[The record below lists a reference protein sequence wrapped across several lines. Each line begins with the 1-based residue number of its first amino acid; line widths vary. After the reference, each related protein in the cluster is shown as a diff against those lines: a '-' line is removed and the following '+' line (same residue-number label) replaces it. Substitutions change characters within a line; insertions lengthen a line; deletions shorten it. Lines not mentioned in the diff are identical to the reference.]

1 MVFQKLVKLVRP
13 PAVFDVILFTSR
25 EVYLYNGDYNAHQK
39 KKFDTAVHRARK
51 EDKSIE
57 L

>member
-13 PAVFDVILFTSR
+13 PAMFDVILFTSR
-25 EVYLYNGDYNAHQK
+25 EVYVYNSDYNAHQK

>member
-1 MVFQKLVKLVRP
+1 MVFQKLVKLERP
-13 PAVFDVILFTSR
+13 PAMFDVILFTSTK
-25 EVYLYNGDYNAHQK
+25 VYLYNSDYNAHQK
-39 KKFDTAVHRARK
+39 KKFDTAVHRATK

>member
-1 MVFQKLVKLVRP
+1 M
-13 PAVFDVILFTSR
+13 FDVILFTSTK
-25 EVYLYNGDYNAHQK
+25 VYLYNSDYNAHQK
-39 KKFDTAVHRARK
+39 KKFDTAVHRATK

>member
-13 PAVFDVILFTSR
+13 PAMFDVILFTSR
-25 EVYLYNGDYNAHQK
+25 EVYLYNGDYNVHQK